1 MRPIPSNDGMCIIM
15 CQMNIELVTITVQ
28 ELCFLSFGF
37 FFLICFYEPHSS
49 RVNNFEIMD
58 TNETEMEK
66 NS

>member
-1 MRPIPSNDGMCIIM
+1 M